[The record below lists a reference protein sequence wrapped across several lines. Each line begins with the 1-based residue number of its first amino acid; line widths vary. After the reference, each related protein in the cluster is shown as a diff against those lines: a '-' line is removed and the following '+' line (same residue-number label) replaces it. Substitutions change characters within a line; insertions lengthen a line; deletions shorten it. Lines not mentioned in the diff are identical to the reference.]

1 MKRLATA
8 ALLTMMVSTS
18 ALAWGPREQGILT
31 GIAGYWLYQKL
42 DDAGRPRGPTVQ
54 YQQPPV
60 VVMQQPPMQVQPQPL
75 PQALP
80 QCRSEATYN
89 QSGDFLGY
97 QLWCRQQ

>member
-1 MKRLATA
+1 MKRIIAAATLAA
-8 ALLTMMVSTS
+8 VISTP
-18 ALAWGPREQGILT
+18 ALAWGPREQGIVT

-42 DDAGRPRGPTVQ
+42 DEAGKPKGPPVQ

-60 VVMQQPPMQVQPQPL
+60 VIMQQPQVQAQ

-80 QCRSEATYN
+80 QCRTEATYN
-89 QSGDFLGY
+89 QTGDFLGY